1 MLYKAK
7 RAPRKSSFCSIFI
20 DFVLKFP
27 TTFIM
32 DLTSLV
38 PLSEHT
44 KSCEPNRYQ
53 LARGEK
59 SRRWIEFGEMNKKIR
74 RPLMLVNT
82 RG

>member
-1 MLYKAK
+1 
-7 RAPRKSSFCSIFI
+7 
-20 DFVLKFP
+20 
-27 TTFIM
+27 M

-53 LARGEK
+53 LTREK
-59 SRRWIEFGEMNKKIR
+59 RVSRRWIEFGEMNKKIR
-74 RPLMLVNT
+74 RPRMPVNI